1 MDYVLALKPR
11 RAFPTNEMVLSV
23 AGKSLSNQRLKDVT
37 EINGGQYFPL
47 EPNQTLDL

>member
-1 MDYVLALKPR
+1 
-11 RAFPTNEMVLSV
+11 V
-23 AGKSLSNQRLKDVT
+23 AGKGLSNQRLKDVT